1 MSSSGKKYND
11 LYRLQDKVL
20 EALSGN
26 FGVFHLTGGTALGRF
41 YLHHRYSEDLDLF
54 TNKNLEYHGS
64 VGQIREI
71 LRNQFQASDEKVILY
86 QDYVRVWI
94 PGKEELKIEMVN
106 DVEERWGVPVLAG
119 YVPIDTVGNI
129 LANKLTALVSRD
141 EPKDVVD
148 IVAISSNFAFNW
160 AEVFTYALRKA
171 LLAEPDISMRL
182 TSFPVELLEG
192 QDWLMKPVDSN
203 DFKQK
208 LDTISHDFLFGNDN
222 SLGVG
227 KTPIEEAMP
236 NEELRINCRCF

>member
-222 SLGVG
+222 SLGEG

-236 NEELRINCRCF
+236 NEE

>member
-148 IVAISSNFAFNW
+148 IVAISSNFGFNW
-160 AEVFTYALRKA
+160 SEVFTYALRKA
-171 LLAEPDISMRL
+171 LIAEPDISMRL

-222 SLGVG
+222 SLGEG
-227 KTPIEEAMP
+227 KTPIEEAVP
-236 NEELRINCRCF
+236 NEE